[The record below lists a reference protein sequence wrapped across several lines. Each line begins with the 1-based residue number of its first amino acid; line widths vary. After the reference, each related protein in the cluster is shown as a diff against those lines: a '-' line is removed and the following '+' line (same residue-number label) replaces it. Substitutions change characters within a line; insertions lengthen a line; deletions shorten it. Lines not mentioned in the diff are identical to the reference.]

1 MKDECLIGLQ
11 LFLIS
16 WVFAFSVVR
25 AHAQSDTPNQFTSQ
39 ALPMAPNAAALSRFV
54 DVPVSFYTGTPQVTV
69 PIYEVKSGSLSV
81 PISISYHASG
91 HRVDEVASWV
101 GLGWSLNA
109 GGTISRSVR
118 GLADESAYG
127 FFVKGNLIENPGSDC
142 DQTNLLPCNFL
153 MNASVNNLFDAEP
166 DSYFL
171 NLPGGGGV
179 KFTFD
184 YNGSLVMQ
192 NYQDIKIVWNRSAQQ
207 WIVVTADGVQYL
219 FGKFGSY
226 GEKDLVTVSPEGS
239 AAVTNISSWH
249 LSKMISTDKV
259 DTIYFEYGNGSDI
272 LSDDPIQEIYY
283 QRDLSGAAGA
293 PLQLNCLDLPR
304 ASLNPGTTAMTQKAI
319 SKISFGEGVV
329 EFIVA
334 GAFRLDIPGDHALE
348 LIKVK
353 RRQGSLLKYFN
364 LQQGFFG
371 TQGNDNYRLK
381 LRSIREFA
389 ADGQALQPY
398 QFEYDETQP
407 LPSKGS
413 YQQDHWGF
421 YNSNTAST
429 LVPKQINKGD
439 GTFIYFSQGANR
451 EADSVRTKSSIL
463 NKITY
468 PTGGYDAFEYEG
480 HEAGIIGNHTATEY
494 YAETHSYSAKSSSSY
509 HNESFTGTLT
519 IDTPTSAMLSIGGGC
534 KGLCGWAGTAGA
546 DNCEKA
552 SASVNFINPA
562 FGGLQTGWG
571 CLEASKVL
579 RVTLNPGT
587 YNIELQSEY
596 LAPEVHSN
604 SYLNITLYK
613 QRVVS
618 FQSPSHVGGARIKRI
633 KRYDGLSSSPKVTR
647 YKYNT
652 LKNGQAVT
660 SGVLVRKPSYYFK
673 HTGTAAVG
681 DGYTILCPYDAGAST
696 PVISLGEGTH
706 IGYSEVR
713 VLQGEHGE
721 NGYETYRYTTAA
733 DFPDSGG
740 DKFPNPPPDSRDS
753 RRGLLKE
760 HLVYDKDDNPIS
772 QTINTYVQRTD
783 NYYTNAK
790 GLKVGMTL
798 PRKNDKFLS
807 DYKWEYYYFWQEWQY
822 PSTVKERVYNSSHDG
837 TYFETITT
845 NYYDR
850 PANHVQLT
858 QQEKALGD
866 GTTIRTLYKY
876 PTDYYVGSPGLPN
889 INALRNAHIYSMPV
903 EVQTWRTRGNVDRMI
918 SGSITDIDPACFKPS
933 KVYSFESDSPPNS
946 LDNETLSGGLYT
958 NLLSDSRY
966 RIQTEMSYQ
975 NGRIISQFKNSDVQK
990 SFLWGY
996 KNAVPIAVALN
1007 AQPASISYSSFENSD
1022 NEGGWIYHF
1031 TNSVGGKTG
1040 NKSHLISGYP
1050 IIRFGLNDAAVYI
1063 ISYWAKGGMPAIS
1076 GGVQSDND
1084 AASAEADGWRY
1095 FEKRISGVGSI
1106 TLSANDPNIYVDE
1119 LRLFPRDAM
1128 MTTYTYDPLV
1138 GVITSTDASSQIT
1151 TYLYDNFGRLRAIK
1165 DNGGKVVKT
1174 YEYHYKSAT
1183 TNGQQ

>member
-1 MKDECLIGLQ
+1 MVSL
-11 LFLIS
+11 
-16 WVFAFSVVR
+16 VFAFSLVR
-25 AHAQSDTPNQFTSQ
+25 VNAQNDTPNQFTSQ
-39 ALPMAPNAAALSRFV
+39 ALPMAPNAASLSRCV
-54 DVPVSFYTGTPQVTV
+54 DVPVSYYTGTTQVNV
-69 PIYEVKSGSLSV
+69 PIYEVKAGSLSV
-81 PISISYHASG
+81 PVSISYHASG

-109 GGTISRSVR
+109 GGTISRSIH

-142 DQTNLLPCNFL
+142 DQTNLRPCNFL

-171 NLPGGGGV
+171 NLPGGGGL

-184 YNGSLVMQ
+184 YNGDLVMQ
-192 NYQDIKIVWNRSAQQ
+192 NYQEIKIAWDRTAQQ
-207 WIVVTADGVQYL
+207 WTVVTADGIQYL

-239 AAVTNISSWH
+239 STSTAISSWH

-272 LSDDPIQEIYY
+272 LSGDPIQEIYY
-283 QRDLSGAAGA
+283 QRDLSGVAGA

-304 ASLNPGTTAMTQKAI
+304 STLNPGTTSMAQNAI
-319 SKISFGEGVV
+319 LKISFGQGAV

-334 GAFRLDIPGDHALE
+334 GASRLDIPGDHALE
-348 LIKVK
+348 FIKIK
-353 RRQGSLLKYFN
+353 RRDGGLVKYFN

-371 TQGNDNYRLK
+371 TQGNENYRLK
-381 LRSIREFA
+381 LKSIKEFA

-398 QFEYDETQP
+398 QFEYDETKT

-421 YNSNTAST
+421 FNNNSAST

-451 EADSVRTKSSIL
+451 EADSIRTKSSML

-468 PTGGYDAFEYEG
+468 PTGGYDTFEYEG
-480 HEAGIIGNHTATEY
+480 HEAGAIGNHTATEY
-494 YAETHSYSAKSSSSY
+494 YTEIHNYSANSSSSH
-509 HNESFTGTLT
+509 HNESVSATLT

-534 KGLCGWAGTAGA
+534 KGLCGWAGAAGA
-546 DNCEKA
+546 ENCEKA
-552 SASVNFINPA
+552 SASVNFINGA

-571 CLEASKVL
+571 CLESSKML
-579 RVTLNPGT
+579 NVTLNPGT

-596 LAPEVHSN
+596 LTPEVHSN
-604 SYLNITLYK
+604 TYLNITLYK
-613 QRVVS
+613 QREGA
-618 FQSPSHVGGARIKRI
+618 FQSPSNVGGVRIKRI
-633 KRYDGLSSSPKVTR
+633 KRYDGLSSTPKVTR

-652 LKNGQAVT
+652 LKNGQTVT
-660 SGVLVRKPSYYFK
+660 SGVLVRKPIYYFK

-681 DGYTILCPYDAGAST
+681 DGYTILCPYDAGTST

-721 NGYETYRYTTAA
+721 NGYEIYAYTTAA

-753 RRGLLKE
+753 RRGLLKA
-760 HLVYDKDDNPIS
+760 HLVFDKDSNPIS
-772 QTINTYVQRTD
+772 QTTNTYVQRTD

-798 PRKNDKFLS
+798 PRKNDRFIS

-822 PSTVKERVYNSSHDG
+822 PSIVNERVYNSSHDG

-850 PANHVQLT
+850 PSNHIQLT
-858 QQEKALGD
+858 RQEKALDD
-866 GTTIRTLYKY
+866 GTIIKALYKY
-876 PTDYYVGSPGLPN
+876 PTDYYIGAPGLAN

-903 EVQTWRTRGNVDRMI
+903 EVQTWRTSSNVDRMI
-918 SGSITDIDPACFKPS
+918 TGSITDIDPAYLKPS
-933 KVYSFESDSPPNS
+933 KVYFFESDSPPTS
-946 LDNETLSGGLYT
+946 LDNETFTGGLYLS
-958 NLLSDSRY
+958 LLSDSKYKLRV
-966 RIQTEMSYQ
+966 EMSYQ
-975 NGRIISQFKNSDVQK
+975 SGRVISQFKNSDVQK

-996 KNAVPIAVALN
+996 KNAVPIAEVVN
-1007 AQPASISYSSFENSD
+1007 AQPASIAYSSFEDTD
-1022 NEGGWIYHF
+1022 NEGGWVYRF

-1040 NKSHLISGYP
+1040 NKSHLLSGNPIS
-1050 IIRFGLNDAAVYI
+1050 RAGLNDAVIYI
-1063 ISYWAKGGMPAIS
+1063 ISYWAKGGTPAIS
-1076 GGVQSDND
+1076 GGIQSSND
-1084 AASAEADGWRY
+1084 AVSTEAAGWRY

-1106 TLSANDPNIYVDE
+1106 TLSANVQNNYVDE
-1119 LRLFPRDAM
+1119 LRLFPKDAM
-1128 MTTYTYDPLV
+1128 MNTYTYNPLV
-1138 GVITSTDASSQIT
+1138 GISTMTDANSQST
-1151 TYLYDNFGRLRAIK
+1151 TYLYDNFGRLEAIK
-1165 DNGGKVVKT
+1165 DNDGKVVKA
-1174 YEYHYKSAT
+1174 YEYHYKCPAN
-1183 TNGQQ
+1183 NGQQ